1 MSTLN
6 LADYTEQ
13 ILAHIAGKEWVT
25 INELEQQ
32 IGLSRDKVS
41 LVLDFLEFSKFV
53 DMGKGRNLV
62 KINDFGNVLLNI
74 S

>member
-6 LADYTEQ
+6 LADYTDK
-13 ILAHIAGKEWVT
+13 LLTYIADKEWVT

-32 IGLSRDKVS
+32 FGISSDKIS
-41 LVLDFLEFSKFV
+41 LVLEFLEFSKFV
-53 DMGKGRNLV
+53 DVAKGRNLV
-62 KINDFGNVLLNI
+62 KINKFGNALLSI